1 MRVRIVITGCVA
13 GAICYFALYSFY
25 YKIETAKIVPGWPN
39 LIQALVLPPW
49 APTVVFV
56 FCGLILLASGWV
68 AARWSWANTWH
79 TSAAYGTSTGLLAGC
94 LIYDFIGVYWFS
106 VQSNSEILKNYYNP
120 ITEAQGTRILVESL
134 IKTEM
139 TLYPNFIWCVLICAT
154 LGALGGFASAIDL
167 KDRWGT
173 HPRNPAGWLF
183 RLPAYLL
190 MFSGI
195 LNLIVTIA
203 VMETF
208 TDKLLNTIVQMKQK
222 YGIEL
227 EHILNKT
234 DFLQFNYLVCWFFAI
249 LPAGIIV
256 GWFIR
261 LYRRGGS
268 LNLLSITG
276 VVIMFVSIL
285 LIIWFVAPGMFSP
298 QVISA
303 AMAMALAI
311 AALLATWVGV
321 MTRDESEGFPYH
333 SSDWVGYLIGYGIL
347 GGTQIIM
354 GVVAFSL
361 PAALIGIINI
371 PHLIT
376 GGIVDKNPVSQ
387 VTYLF
392 GIQIW
397 AAIAS
402 MAVSAVIAL
411 IIVNL
416 VSFIRG
422 AFDIRETY
430 HPQESS
436 EYEID

>member
-1 MRVRIVITGCVA
+1 
-13 GAICYFALYSFY
+13 
-25 YKIETAKIVPGWPN
+25 
-39 LIQALVLPPW
+39 
-49 APTVVFV
+49 
-56 FCGLILLASGWV
+56 
-68 AARWSWANTWH
+68 
-79 TSAAYGTSTGLLAGC
+79 
-94 LIYDFIGVYWFS
+94 
-106 VQSNSEILKNYYNP
+106 
-120 ITEAQGTRILVESL
+120 
-134 IKTEM
+134 
-139 TLYPNFIWCVLICAT
+139 
-154 LGALGGFASAIDL
+154 
-167 KDRWGT
+167 
-173 HPRNPAGWLF
+173 
-183 RLPAYLL
+183 
-190 MFSGI
+190 
-195 LNLIVTIA
+195 
-203 VMETF
+203 
-208 TDKLLNTIVQMKQK
+208 
-222 YGIEL
+222 
-227 EHILNKT
+227 
-234 DFLQFNYLVCWFFAI
+234 
-249 LPAGIIV
+249 
-256 GWFIR
+256 
-261 LYRRGGS
+261 
-268 LNLLSITG
+268 
-276 VVIMFVSIL
+276 MFVSIL

-311 AALLATWVGV
+311 AALLATWVGL